1 MRVAPHD
8 ALRLLL
14 LASIGLG
21 ANINSAYADHLF
33 QKTWEVRSYVY
44 FTASPEAVAKLLP
57 AEWQS
62 APIPMGPFK
71 GANVALTFYDQ
82 LLTEDAVGQPIAA
95 TGRGV
100 VLFVPARDPASGA
113 SGSMIVGGFASQ
125 PGNVPGPYS
134 VYSAATINMSRSYR
148 TDDAGPTYVNE
159 AWEVVASGDKLR
171 LQVKYDR
178 SPTVPMHVEPR
189 NYSAARP
196 DFYRVYKVD
205 QLTKVV
211 RSTATEDEKADRIE
225 FSASGPHLSAI
236 FDGSEHLVGV
246 ASVPVYQREIWL
258 PE

>member
-1 MRVAPHD
+1 MKVAPRN
-8 ALRLLL
+8 AFRLLL
-14 LASIGLG
+14 LIGAGLG
-21 ANINSAYADHLF
+21 AGVSPALADHLF

-44 FTASPEAVAKLLP
+44 FTASPDAVAKLLP
-57 AEWQS
+57 AGWQS
-62 APIPMGPFK
+62 APIAMGPFK

-82 LLTEDAVGQPIAA
+82 LLTEDAGGKPGAA

-100 VLFVPARDPASGA
+100 VLFVPARDPTSGA
-113 SGSMIVGGFASQ
+113 AGSMIVGGFASQ
-125 PGNVPGPYS
+125 PENVPGPYS

-148 TDDAGPTYVNE
+148 TDDAGPTHVNE
-159 AWEVVASGDKLR
+159 VWEVAASGDKLR
-171 LQVKYDR
+171 LQVQYDR
-178 SPTVPMHVEPR
+178 GPTVPMHVEPR

-196 DFYRVYKVD
+196 SFYRVYKVD

-211 RSTATEDEKADRIE
+211 RSTATEGDKADRIE

-236 FDGSEHLVGV
+236 FDGSEHLVAV